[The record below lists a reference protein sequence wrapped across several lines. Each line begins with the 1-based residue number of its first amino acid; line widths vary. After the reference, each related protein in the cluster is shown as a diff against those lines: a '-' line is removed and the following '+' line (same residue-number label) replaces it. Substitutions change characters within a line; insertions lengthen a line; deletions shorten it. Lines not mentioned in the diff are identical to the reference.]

1 MSAFT
6 DPIMAFTHVQKY
18 PNKYNMLVY
27 FFDMKQLA
35 GFNLGLRIKESNY
48 KIKVIL
54 INAHEYIEG
63 NSINF
68 ELFQKPL
75 FTKIVNWLSEQL
87 FKVTLI

>member
-68 ELFQKPL
+68 ELFKNL
-75 FTKIVNWLSEQL
+75 FSLKLLIEKVNNY
-87 FKVTLI
+87 LI

>member
-6 DPIMAFTHVQKY
+6 DPITAFTHVQKF

-35 GFNLGLRIKESNY
+35 GFNLRLRIKESNY
-48 KIKVIL
+48 KIKLFLLMII

-75 FTKIVNWLSEQL
+75 FTKIVN
-87 FKVTLI
+87 

>member
-1 MSAFT
+1 
-6 DPIMAFTHVQKY
+6 
-18 PNKYNMLVY
+18 MLVY

-35 GFNLGLRIKESNY
+35 GFNFRLRIKESNY

-54 INAHEYIEG
+54 INAHEFIEG

-75 FTKIVNWLSEQL
+75 FTKIVN
-87 FKVTLI
+87 

>member
-1 MSAFT
+1 
-6 DPIMAFTHVQKY
+6 
-18 PNKYNMLVY
+18 MLVY
-27 FFDMKQLA
+27 FFDTKQLA

-68 ELFQKPL
+68 ELFQKPP
-75 FTKIVNWLSEQL
+75 FTKTVN
-87 FKVTLI
+87 

>member
-1 MSAFT
+1 
-6 DPIMAFTHVQKY
+6 
-18 PNKYNMLVY
+18 
-27 FFDMKQLA
+27 MKQLA
-35 GFNLGLRIKESNY
+35 GFNFRLRIKESNY

-75 FTKIVNWLSEQL
+75 FTKIVN
-87 FKVTLI
+87 

>member
-1 MSAFT
+1 
-6 DPIMAFTHVQKY
+6 MAFTHVQKY

-35 GFNLGLRIKESNY
+35 GFNLRLRIKESNY

-63 NSINF
+63 NSTNF

-75 FTKIVNWLSEQL
+75 FTKIVN
-87 FKVTLI
+87 